1 MLTRKFKRGAAFG
14 LGLGAISMLAFM
26 ILQSRTGDW
35 FAFHMFSTHPDRYW
49 LMQFFA
55 LGALVWASAPVVT
68 VLAAWYV
75 TMDLCGGGRSFAPIY
90 FAASTLTSLTAGK
103 LGSTTNHFI
112 EWMVACCICAGL
124 GYSWWRT
131 KYPAKALPMTILMCA
146 SVLVGVLVQ
155 DRPSMQP
162 SRELVGCGAAYNY
175 VDDESSSRVLSES
188 LGPLLLA
195 GKPILVSDPFV
206 YGQLVRHGLSPDR
219 QLENLLNK
227 RYFGLIVM
235 SYDPFQFDA
244 RKSDMWPASLVDA
257 IARNYR
263 TVDRFTCRDAGVML
277 EPVVPSPAH

>member
-1 MLTRKFKRGAAFG
+1 MLTRKFRRGAAFG

-35 FAFHMFSTHPDRYW
+35 FAFHMFSTHPDRYS

-75 TMDLCGGGRSFAPIY
+75 TMDLCGRGRSFAPIY
-90 FAASTLTSLTAGK
+90 FVASTLTSLTAGK

-124 GYSWWRT
+124 GFSLLRT
-131 KYPAKALPMTILMCA
+131 KYAAKTLPMTILVSA
-146 SVLVGVLVQ
+146 SVLVGVFAQ
-155 DRPSMQP
+155 NRPSMQP
-162 SRELVGCGAAYNY
+162 SRELVGCGSAYYHVSN
-175 VDDESSSRVLSES
+175 SPSSRVLSES
-188 LGPLLLA
+188 LGPLLVG

-206 YGQLVRHGLSPDR
+206 YGQFIGHGMWPNR
-219 QLENLLNK
+219 QVEELLDK
-227 RYFGLIVM
+227 HYFGLIVM
-235 SYDPFQFDA
+235 FDDPSRIDA
-244 RKSDMWPASLVDA
+244 RHSDVWPESLLNA

-263 TVDRFTCRDAGVML
+263 IVDRFSCRDAGVML
-277 EPVVPSPAH
+277 EPVLPRPSN